1 VAYHAGVPAVPGGFI
16 GVDVFFVISGFLISR
31 LLLDDATRHGR
42 IDLGDFYARRVRRIL
57 PALVLVV
64 LVTMTAMPL
73 VSFTSAQMEQASASA
88 VAALFFY
95 SNFYF
100 WSQADSYFAPQLEL
114 LPLLHTWSLAIEE
127 QFYMIWPL
135 ALAALVVVARRF
147 KWNVATAATA
157 FFAAV
162 LFTSLAFS
170 VWSTSNQPLAAFYLM
185 PARAWEL
192 ATGGLLVVF
201 TGRLQAVPLQV
212 RQVMRLAGVAGI
224 ISSALTFSAT
234 TAFPGVAAL
243 LPVLSTALVIASFEG
258 ATPADPRS
266 WLAARPMVFVGL
278 LSYSWYL
285 WHWPL
290 LALRRLYYLGER
302 ALLPDLLVCAV
313 AFVLAYL
320 SYRFV
325 ETPVR
330 TMHFGFLRRK
340 RWTFAFGAGLCLVG
354 FASAQLAVIAAAPNV
369 STRLAAAA
377 ADKPPLQTWCN
388 PSGRFQGFPSD
399 AVCSD
404 GAVGAPIGVVLW
416 GDSHASH
423 LMPMVGEALR
433 PLQLAALQRTRSG
446 CPPLVNATTA
456 AQGRVD
462 LECVK
467 FNTAVMAELAER
479 RAAGLRGVIIN
490 ARWAL
495 YLNVAAPNPRETFV
509 RALTRID
516 AKTLDQKPNLGVWPH
531 DSKGSAETLR
541 QSLRETVEAVNALG
555 LSAMIVAPT
564 PEMAYPVPDCLAR
577 RHEQACGSSR
587 RVVDDRRAPAMAAI
601 GAAADGLDHVKVW
614 DPIDRLC
621 DAEHCFVA
629 RDGLVL
635 YTDEDHFTASWSRRL
650 AEYSGPIVEW
660 LVKPV
665 PRETQPQGPFA
676 RLSVREIR

>member
-1 VAYHAGVPAVPGGFI
+1 VAYHAGVPGVPGGFI

-31 LLLDDATRHGR
+31 LLLDDATRQGR

-100 WSQADSYFAPQLEL
+100 WNQADSYFAPQLEL

-147 KWNVATAATA
+147 KWNVVTAATA
-157 FFAAV
+157 FFAVV

-192 ATGGLLVVF
+192 ATGGLLVVC
-201 TGRLQAVPLQV
+201 TGRLQSVPLQV

-224 ISSALTFSAT
+224 ISSALTFSAS

-302 ALLPDLLVCAV
+302 ALLPDLLVCAI

-404 GAVGAPIGVVLW
+404 GAAGAAIGVVLW

-433 PLQLAALQRTRSG
+433 PLQLSALQRTRSG

-479 RAAGLRGVIIN
+479 RATGLRGVIIN

-516 AKTLDQKPNLGVWPH
+516 ASTMDQKPNLGVWPH

-577 RHEQACGSSR
+577 RHEQACGSNR
-587 RVVDDRRAPAMAAI
+587 QVVDERRAPAMAAI
-601 GAAADGLDHVKVW
+601 TAAANGLDQVQVW

-621 DAEHCFVA
+621 DAAHCFVA

-650 AEYSGPIVEW
+650 AEDAAPVVEW
-660 LVKPV
+660 LVRAAPGS
-665 PRETQPQGPFA
+665 TQPPGPFA

>member
-1 VAYHAGVPAVPGGFI
+1 VAYHAGVPFVPGGFI

-31 LLLDDATRHGR
+31 LLLDEATRHGR
-42 IDLGDFYARRVRRIL
+42 IDLGDFYARRIRRIL

-64 LVTMTAMPL
+64 LVTMTAMRF
-73 VSFTSAQMEQASASA
+73 VSYTSVQMEQASASA

-100 WSQADSYFAPQLEL
+100 WNQADSYFAPQLEL

-127 QFYMIWPL
+127 QFYMVWPL
-135 ALAALVVVARRF
+135 ALAALAVAARRF
-147 KWNVATAATA
+147 KWHVVTAATA
-157 FFAAV
+157 FFAVV
-162 LFTSLAFS
+162 LLASLAFS
-170 VWSTSNQPLAAFYLM
+170 VWSTSHQPLAAFYLM

-192 ATGGLLVVF
+192 AAGGLLVVV
-201 TGRLQAVPLQV
+201 TGRLQTLPLAV
-212 RQVMRLAGVAGI
+212 RRAINLAGVAGI
-224 ISSALTFSAT
+224 VASAALFSAN
-234 TAFPGVAAL
+234 TAFPGFAAV

-258 ATPADPRS
+258 ATPAGSRS

-302 ALLPDLLVCAV
+302 ALAMDLLACAV

-330 TMHFGFLRRK
+330 TMRFGFLRRK
-340 RWTFAFGAGLCLVG
+340 RWTFAFGAALCLAG
-354 FASAQLAVIAAAPNV
+354 FASAQLAVIAAAPAV
-369 STRLAAAA
+369 STRLAEAA
-377 ADKPPLQTWCN
+377 ADKPPLQVWCN

-399 AVCSD
+399 AACTD
-404 GAVGAPIGVVLW
+404 GAPGAPIGVVLW

-433 PLQLAALQRTRSG
+433 PLQMAALQRTRSG

-516 AKTLDQKPNLGVWPH
+516 ATTMGQEPNLGVWPH
-531 DSKGSAETLR
+531 DSKGSAETLQR
-541 QSLRETVEAVNALG
+541 SMRETLEALKSIG
-555 LSAMIVAPT
+555 LSVMIVAPT
-564 PEMAYPVPDCLAR
+564 PEMSYPVPDCLAR

-587 RVVDDRRAPAMAAI
+587 QNVDERRAPAMSAI
-601 GAAADGLDHVKVW
+601 GAAAAGLDHVRIW
-614 DPIDRLC
+614 DPIERLC
-621 DAEHCFVA
+621 DAQHCFVA

-650 AEYSGPIVEW
+650 AEHSGPVMEW
-660 LVKPV
+660 LV
-665 PRETQPQGPFA
+665 RAAAEGTQPSRPFA